1 MYVDQNT
8 TKAAK
13 LTATLWADSTYGYIV
28 DREKDHIQEAAQQA
42 SFPLEHWTCVHGC
55 GLCTKG
61 NEGKARPL
69 QTAPI
74 VIIEMGYNDDDN
86 MNSEAARENMQMQTW
101 FQSLKANALD
111 IRQVIFI
118 DQPTYFAATGKQIT
132 AGRFTQDAVILV
144 EKLNIAACR
153 FRADGNLY
161 AGMLYK
167 EGFLC
172 QDPLTCKTYQIHGK
186 YMSKGG
192 NEALWIDEEH
202 PSSLGAVI
210 HFKCLAAALLEEYKC
225 IFEFGEFPCRG
236 MGAVLGGDAAE
247 LGGTAEHL
255 AASLV
260 VESAFDRIMG
270 NSQVSSEFS

>member
-13 LTATLWADSTYGYIV
+13 LTATLWADSTYGYID
-28 DREKDHIQEAAQQA
+28 DREIDHIQEAAQQA
-42 SFPLEHWTCVHGC
+42 SFPLEHWTCVHGG

-61 NEGKARPL
+61 NEGKARLL

-86 MNSEAARENMQMQTW
+86 MYSEAARENMQKQTW
-101 FQSLKANALD
+101 FQSLKANAVD

-118 DQPTYFAATGKQIT
+118 EQPTYFAATGKQIT
-132 AGRFTQDAVILV
+132 AGRFTKDAVNLV

-167 EGFLC
+167 EGCLW
-172 QDPLTCKTYQIHGK
+172 QDPSTCKTSKSHGK
-186 YMSKGG
+186 YMSEDG

-210 HFKCLAAALLEEYKC
+210 HFKCLAAALLEEYKF
-225 IFEFGEFPCRG
+225 IFEFEEFPCRE

-260 VESAFDRIMG
+260 VESASDRIMG
-270 NSQVSSEFS
+270 NSQVSSDLS